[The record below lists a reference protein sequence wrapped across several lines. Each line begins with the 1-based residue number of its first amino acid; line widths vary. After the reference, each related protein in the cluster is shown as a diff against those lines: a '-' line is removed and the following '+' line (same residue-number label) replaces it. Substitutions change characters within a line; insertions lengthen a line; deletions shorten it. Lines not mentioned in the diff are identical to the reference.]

1 MRRRVAGV
9 FCSGGRSIF
18 FPRPLFHRSRAGTKV
33 FLGPVIGNSV
43 DSRCKHTTGS
53 DAYVVPLRTMIEQFQ
68 TLAQPSQAEFRDR
81 GSQFIAYAM
90 PVQTVDQCK
99 SHLQEIRK
107 EHPKATHHCFAYRLG
122 IDGNQF
128 RANDDGEPSGTAG
141 KPILGQIDSREL
153 TDLQVVVVR
162 YFGGTQLGVP
172 GLIQAYKTA
181 TALSLQLSPV
191 LRKSVLKSFS
201 VEFDYTRT
209 NEVMRLLRELDISI
223 LKQQHDLF
231 SKLEVGVP
239 VRKILRLQERLQ
251 EMPGILATP
260 V

>member
-1 MRRRVAGV
+1 M
-9 FCSGGRSIF
+9 
-18 FPRPLFHRSRAGTKV
+18 
-33 FLGPVIGNSV
+33 
-43 DSRCKHTTGS
+43 
-53 DAYVVPLRTMIEQFQ
+53 
-68 TLAQPSQAEFRDR
+68 
-81 GSQFIAYAM
+81 
-90 PVQTVDQCK
+90 
-99 SHLQEIRK
+99 
-107 EHPKATHHCFAYRLG
+107 
-122 IDGNQF
+122 
-128 RANDDGEPSGTAG
+128 
-141 KPILGQIDSREL
+141 
-153 TDLQVVVVR
+153 
-162 YFGGTQLGVP
+162 GVP

-201 VEFDYTRT
+201 VEFDYKRT
-209 NEVMRLLRELDISI
+209 NEVMRLLRELDILI